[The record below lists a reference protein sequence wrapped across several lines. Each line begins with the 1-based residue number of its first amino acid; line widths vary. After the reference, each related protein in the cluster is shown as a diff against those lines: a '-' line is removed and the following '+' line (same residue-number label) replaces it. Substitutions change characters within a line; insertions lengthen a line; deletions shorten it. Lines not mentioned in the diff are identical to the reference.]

1 MKIKKGMKQLSEKYF
16 LPSNYSRILSPNSEN
31 QDSPIMVDIE
41 INDLDIIA
49 VNDHDFTITSKMF
62 IGVHWKDPRI
72 LYLGS
77 NKKHHK
83 TYLDLELLEYLW
95 TPDLDIY
102 SLDQLKIFEVM
113 GKDLAGKK
121 IKQLNMFL
129 YLREPFLFG
138 DMVIS

>member
-1 MKIKKGMKQLSEKYF
+1 MKQFSEKYF
-16 LPSNYSRILSPNSEN
+16 LPDNYSRILSPNSDN

-72 LYLGS
+72 VYFGS
-77 NKKHHK
+77 NKIHQK

-113 GKDLAGKK
+113 GKDLAGNK
-121 IKQLNMFL
+121 IEQIKIFLNS
-129 YLREPFLFG
+129 R
-138 DMVIS
+138 